1 MHVVYKDANRPKYQG
16 KGDTKIREFYKIQ
29 FSTVPRHSKLFREF
43 HNTVEHS
50 KLLEYPDGL

>member
-1 MHVVYKDANRPKYQG
+1 MHVVYKDANQPKYQG
-16 KGDTKIREFYKIQ
+16 KGNTKLEN
-29 FSTVPRHSKLFREF
+29 STKSSSKLFREF